1 MVDIFDEVE
10 EDLRAERAA
19 RMMKKYGWL
28 IIVMAVAVI
37 GAAIAW
43 QLYVRAQNQA
53 DAAAAAR
60 YVAAVN
66 AIEGGPADASHADQI
81 PVLEQIIATAPDG
94 YKTLARLHA
103 AGLKAKNNDLPGA
116 EALWNAVAAD
126 SDADKLLRD
135 FATLMA
141 AQHEIDHGNPDQI
154 KARLQPLA
162 SLDNPWSALAQE
174 QLAILDLR
182 LGKTADA
189 RKALQALTV
198 DIMAPAGVRTR
209 ASALLAGLNSGGT
222 T

>member
-28 IIVMAVAVI
+28 IIVMAMAVI

-43 QLYVRAQNQA
+43 QLYVKAQNRA

-81 PVLEQIIATAPDG
+81 PALEQIIATAPEG

-103 AGLKAKNNDLPGA
+103 AGLKAKNGDLPGA

-126 SDADKLLRD
+126 SEADRLLRD

-141 AQHEIDHGNPDQI
+141 TQHELDHGNPDQI
-154 KARLQPLA
+154 EARLKPLA

-174 QLAILDLR
+174 QLAVLDMR

-189 RKALQALTV
+189 RKALQALTI
-198 DIMAPAGVRTR
+198 DLMAPAGVRTR
-209 ASALLAGLNSGGT
+209 ASALLAGLNAGGT